1 MQLNT
6 SRRPGQIRDTLA
18 TLSLGLIAANAAHV
32 GPAAAQGVDEN
43 LSLPYSQVDATY
55 LSYQEAGGRVSASEP
70 SASLTIHG
78 VGGQV
83 LSLSLI
89 ADTVSGAT
97 PNGAVPSDQAQNFVT
112 PLKASG
118 SSVTVTT
125 ASGGSTVITLPPTPG
140 QVAAAALGRM
150 YTVPA
155 NNLPMDRAFYDERKA
170 GTIGWTQP
178 LFGID
183 QVGASFSYS
192 TERDYSSLTFSGRL
206 AQDFND
212 HNSTLNLSVNFE
224 DDTSTPYGGVPTPMT
239 AMTGQWKSPSSKGRT
254 QTDVVLGL
262 TEVMSRRWLAQLNVS
277 YGISSGYQN
286 DPYRIVSVVDPVTGE
301 PVMQPPDANGNT
313 QVDALYENRPDSRTR
328 ESVYFDNKLNFGP
341 VIPELSLRYYHDS
354 WGISSETAE
363 FSSKVKLFGSFY
375 LTPNVRWYHQTAAS
389 FFQYYLVSGAAVPT
403 YASSDSR
410 LGKFTALTYGAQVG
424 FNVTEHSEI
433 YLRGDYYRQTGDGH
447 PAYAIGQLKNQNLFA
462 GVKATWFMVGYSW
475 QFH

>member
-1 MQLNT
+1 MQLSK

-18 TLSLGLIAANAAHV
+18 TLSLGLVAANVGHV
-32 GPAAAQGVDEN
+32 GAAAAQNADEN
-43 LSLPYSQVDATY
+43 LSLPYSQLDAAY

-70 SASLTIHG
+70 TASLAIHG
-78 VGGQV
+78 LGGQV

-89 ADTVSGAT
+89 ADTVTGAT

-140 QVAAAALGRM
+140 QIAAAALGRQ

-170 GTIGWTQP
+170 GTIGWSQP
-178 LFGID
+178 LFGLD
-183 QVGASFSYS
+183 QVGATFSYS

-224 DDTSTPYGGVPTPMT
+224 DDTSTPYGGVPTPLTPMN
-239 AMTGQWKSPSSKGRT
+239 GQWKSPSSKGRT

-262 TEVMSRRWLAQLNVS
+262 TEVMSRRWLAQVNVS

-301 PVMQPPDANGNT
+301 PLTQTDSAGNT
-313 QVDALYENRPDSRTR
+313 QVYALYESRPNTRTR
-328 ESVYFDNKLNFGP
+328 ESIYLDNKLDFDP

-354 WGISSETAE
+354 WGITSETAE
-363 FSSKVKLFGSFY
+363 FSSKIKLLGSFY

-389 FFQYYLVSGAAVPT
+389 FFHYYLVSGAPLPA

-410 LGKFTALTYGAQVG
+410 LGKFTGLTYGAQLG
-424 FNVTEHSEI
+424 FNLTASNELYV
-433 YLRGDYYRQTGDGH
+433 RGEYYQQRGDGH
-447 PAYAIGQLKNQNLFA
+447 PAYAIGQLTNQDLFA
-462 GVKATWFMVGYSW
+462 GIKATWFMVGYSW

>member
-1 MQLNT
+1 MQLNK
-6 SRRPGQIRDTLA
+6 SRRPGQLRDTLA
-18 TLSLGLIAANAAHV
+18 TLSLGLVAANTIHV
-32 GPAAAQGVDEN
+32 APAAAQSTDEN
-43 LSLPYSQVDATY
+43 LSLPYSQLDAAY
-55 LSYQEAGGRVSASEP
+55 LSYQEANGRVSASEP
-70 SASLTIHG
+70 TASLAIHG
-78 VGGQV
+78 QGGQV
-83 LSLSLI
+83 LTLGLT

-97 PNGAVPSDQAQNFVT
+97 PNGAVPSDLAQNFVT

-140 QVAAAALGRM
+140 QLAAAALGRM
-150 YTVPA
+150 YTVPG

-170 GTIGWTQP
+170 GTIGWAQP

-239 AMTGQWKSPSSKGRT
+239 AMSGQWKSTSSKGRT

-301 PVMQPPDANGNT
+301 PLMQTDTAGNT
-313 QVDALYENRPDSRTR
+313 QVYALYENRPGSRTR
-328 ESVYFDNKLNFGP
+328 ESVYLDNKFDFDP

-354 WGISSETAE
+354 WGISSQTAE
-363 FSSKVKLFGSFY
+363 LTTKIKLFGSFY
-375 LTPNVRWYHQTAAS
+375 LTPNVRWYHQSAAS
-389 FFQYYLVSGAAVPT
+389 FFHYYLLSDQAVPT

-410 LGKFTALTYGAQVG
+410 LGRFTSLTYGAQLG
-424 FNVTEHSEI
+424 FNLTDHSEI
-433 YLRGDYYRQTGDGH
+433 YVRGEYARQQGDGH
-447 PAYAIGQLKNQNLFA
+447 PAYAVGQLRNQDLFA
-462 GVKATWFMVGYSW
+462 GIKATWFMVGYSW